1 MEAFRDV
8 VDELG
13 FVDLGFTG
21 KKFTWRG
28 KRGEAMIL
36 ERLDHAFATPTWL
49 ELFPATRVQHIH
61 SNASDHNPIV
71 INPEGVVQC
80 KNKPFRFESMWMKE
94 DGCRN
99 TIIDAWGFPS
109 VESNMILAS
118 SKIKHCGAKLV
129 EWSRT
134 SFGSI
139 KRQLA
144 EASKLLV
151 LTEEAAARGGSFD
164 QVRILKLEINELFEK
179 ESMMWIQR
187 ACAMYLQ
194 SGDSNTRFFH
204 SRASQRYKRNRIHGL
219 KNNQN
224 IWCTSEHQI
233 QEIATTFYLDL
244 FISCS
249 LEENHPI
256 FESIQPVVMA
266 DMNRELTRGFTR
278 EEVEAALK
286 TMDPLSARGPDGMPP
301 TFFQTY

>member
-1 MEAFRDV
+1 METWQLLRELNNKYHLPWVCAGDFNEILRGHEKLGGSARREVEMEAFRDV

-36 ERLDHAFATPTWL
+36 ERLDRAFATPAWL
-49 ELFPATRVQHIH
+49 ELFPATRIQHIH
-61 SNASDHNPIV
+61 SNASDHNPI
-71 INPEGVVQC
+71 IIKPEGIVQC

-94 DGCRN
+94 KGCRN
-99 TIIDAWGFPS
+99 TINDAWGFPS
-109 VESNMILAS
+109 SESDMILAS
-118 SKIKHCGAKLV
+118 SKIKHCGEKLV

-144 EASKLLV
+144 EAPKLLV
-151 LTEEAAARGGSFD
+151 LAEEVAARGCSCD
-164 QVRILKLEINELFEK
+164 QVRILKLENNELLDK

-187 ACAMYLQ
+187 ARAMYLQ

-204 SRASQRYKRNRIHGL
+204 SKASQRYKRNQIHGL

-224 IWCTSEHQI
+224 IWCTAEH
-233 QEIATTFYLDL
+233 
-244 FISCS
+244 
-249 LEENHPI
+249 
-256 FESIQPVVMA
+256 
-266 DMNRELTRGFTR
+266 
-278 EEVEAALK
+278 
-286 TMDPLSARGPDGMPP
+286 
-301 TFFQTY
+301 